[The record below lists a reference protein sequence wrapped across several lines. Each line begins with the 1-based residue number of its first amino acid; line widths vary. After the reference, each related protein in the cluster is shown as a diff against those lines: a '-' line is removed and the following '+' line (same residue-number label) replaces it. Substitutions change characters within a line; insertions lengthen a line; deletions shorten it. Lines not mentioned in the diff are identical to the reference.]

1 MKILSREE
9 LWIHTHFLTDCT
21 SLPAFR
27 MREIVKEIA
36 PFLRELGI
44 VFGMHFTQMR
54 DERTCR
60 IVLECI
66 PFAKTLDR
74 IQQRLQEIVRD
85 VPARPNVTR
94 VVTDEQPT
102 TVSGSRKNTEKR

>member
-1 MKILSREE
+1 MKVLSREE

-21 SLPAFR
+21 GLPAFR
-27 MREIVKEIA
+27 LREIVKEMA

-44 VFGMHFTQMR
+44 VYGIHFTQVR

-66 PFAKTLDR
+66 PFRQTLDR
-74 IQQRLQEIVRD
+74 IQHKLREVVGDI
-85 VPARPNVTR
+85 PTHPPVTR
-94 VVTDEQPT
+94 VAREHQPGT
-102 TVSGSRKNTEKR
+102 PLVSQG